1 MEGRGGARPLS
12 WLPRGGRLCRGGGEA
27 VRRAGVGGR
36 GLRSDQLCHRAF
48 AGREQRPP
56 AHRVGPG
63 SRMHAA
69 VLGPASHPAGRGEAP
84 RCAHGVPRVRPVLRG
99 EMVRHA
105 GERRGRSGNSGEA
118 VAWPCGQHRRTPHVR
133 AEGALGPLA
142 AHTAQ
147 SLLCFHGANNN
158 VKEQSLC
165 SQALTESNTWLFEIT
180 PHSLALYVYGRV
192 RR

>member
-1 MEGRGGARPLS
+1 M
-12 WLPRGGRLCRGGGEA
+12 
-27 VRRAGVGGR
+27 
-36 GLRSDQLCHRAF
+36 
-48 AGREQRPP
+48 
-56 AHRVGPG
+56 
-63 SRMHAA
+63 
-69 VLGPASHPAGRGEAP
+69 
-84 RCAHGVPRVRPVLRG
+84 LRG

-105 GERRGRSGNSGEA
+105 GEGRGRSGNSGEA

-142 AHTAQ
+142 ARAAQ

-165 SQALTESNTWLFEIT
+165 LQALTESNTWLFEIT